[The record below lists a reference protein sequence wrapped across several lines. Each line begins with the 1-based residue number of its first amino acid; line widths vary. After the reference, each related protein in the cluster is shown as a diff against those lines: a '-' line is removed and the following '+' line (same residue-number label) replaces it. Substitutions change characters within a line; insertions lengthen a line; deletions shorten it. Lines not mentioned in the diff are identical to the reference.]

1 MKLGRGAAALGYVV
15 VAAIKINGLENQRRI
30 RSVKASLV
38 TVLGVQRVTVLVVI
52 GVSPS
57 GMEVIPLLNSPSLQL
72 ELLTSLF
79 GMKAST
85 TNG

>member
-38 TVLGVQRVTVLVVI
+38 TVLGFQRVTVLVVI
-52 GVSPS
+52 GVFPS

-72 ELLTSLF
+72 QLLTSLF

>member
-72 ELLTSLF
+72 QLPTSLF
-79 GMKAST
+79 EVKAST

>member
-38 TVLGVQRVTVLVVI
+38 TVLGFQRVTVLVVI
-52 GVSPS
+52 GVFPS
-57 GMEVIPLLNSPSLQL
+57 GVEVIPLLSSPSLELQL
-72 ELLTSLF
+72 PTSLF
-79 GMKAST
+79 GVKAST
-85 TNG
+85 THE

>member
-1 MKLGRGAAALGYVV
+1 MKLVRGAAALGYVV